1 MFGGSQTPFGSPAG
15 GFGQP
20 ANSTPAFGTP
30 APAFGQAPAAGGF
43 GGSKFRYC
51 LFRYCLLVDGS
62 FQWCAC
68 SDHLLT
74 LLCCVHFLRFIG
86 TFGSTAPSAGGFG
99 STGGFGAAP
108 APGGFGAAPAP
119 AFGAPAP
126 STGFGAPSA
135 GGFGAPATSSPFGA
149 PAPATGGLFGSSP
162 APATGG
168 LFGSSPAPATGA
180 FGAPAPATGGFGGGG
195 AFGASSTPAFGAPA
209 PAAGGLF
216 GSTPAPATGGLF
228 GSAPAPAAGGFGS
241 STGGFGSAPAPAFGA
256 PAPATGMFGA
266 PAPAPTGG
274 LFGSTAPAAGSGGT
288 KIAPFQPAQRVDGT
302 TQITLHSISA
312 MQQYMAKSPEELR
325 FEDYGQGNKG
335 SGAAQTGGFG
345 SPATGAFGAPAP
357 ATGAFGAPAPATGGL
372 FGSAPAPSTTFGG
385 FGAPAPA
392 TGAFGAPAA
401 PTFGAAPAPA
411 TGAFGAPAP
420 AFGAAPAPSG
430 GLFGSTAP
438 APATGSLF
446 GAPSPAPAGGLFGS
460 APAPAPS
467 TGFGG
472 FGTSAPAPAPAF
484 GAAPAPSGGLFGSS
498 APAPATGSLF
508 GTPAP
513 APAFGAAP
521 APAFGMYHIH
531 VCRCNRDRRTC
542 VNSVYFHNNDLHFSS
557 LTEFPL
563 LQHVRFASGAST
575 GAFGAPAPPR
585 SLFGSTP
592 APAPAGGSLFGAA
605 PAAPSL
611 FGAPAPAPATGSFF
625 GAPAAAPV
633 APAPPAVA
641 YAPPALGAV
650 MPPAAN
656 EIMASQLAAL
666 ESKRKEMEQSDN
678 FRNRPAESSSVT
690 ALTLSESQSKRNTIV
705 PATPV
710 RISSYRASP
719 MSNAKLRPRG
729 FASPPSD
736 TNITAQTLS
745 KLGAGGKPMAAP
757 ETIAASAAT
766 RLIIAPSPKPKL
778 KLTLGVREKK
788 VISNVPSPTPI
799 KVNGIVL
806 NGGLGSVQKAART
819 PEPMVTPKN
828 LDSTPLNGLS
838 ATPTNGELD
847 QAQQYY
853 QQVVNSSTNSE
864 GTPSEKKKQMVAPTL
879 SKNGYSCNP
888 SISSLQEME
897 PADLAAVTNFSV
909 ARTGVGKVEW
919 EGAVDVRGANLDRIV
934 VIESKSVSIY
944 TDEEEEGR
952 KPEVGTK
959 LNRPA
964 ILTLEGVFPPDPSD
978 ADKFVKKVT
987 RQTVKMGAELISY
1000 DPSTGEWILRVK
1012 HFSRYGLD
1020 DDSDDDEEMENVLP
1034 EHFEQKEE
1042 TQGRKVDF
1050 RFGEREGRSPVSSK
1064 EGIKKMARQDT
1075 PYKMKGGFILDGDE
1089 EDDEMMKT
1097 SDSMTE
1103 ASMMDEAEKAFTR
1116 LQSSLDAETTA
1127 IALRKK
1133 IEKDTAAFHEEGNTI
1148 NENDASLGKPR
1159 YIPSSED
1166 LREAEAMPS
1175 FSLKLAKSKLV
1186 SNKKASSID
1195 FGLRMGRSFRI
1206 GWSPDGSFFSLAK
1219 KKNGILIRKRPKVE
1233 DLNLPDEMKLLEAHR
1248 SHVQKIQREGD
1259 CPLFALTARGVRTNP
1274 IKKTLETYSQAVK
1287 DTEGVLDST
1296 YSLLQVLHTTKTIHD
1311 TLNSQVLAFGGGSR
1325 PENHVIENECMISIT
1340 RWFIDSCSAEVGSE
1354 IIQARANQQKNRALL
1369 SAVSGGD
1376 LSTAAKIAEEEN
1388 LLQLSIL
1395 LASSPECRKDVFQEV
1410 MAWRKNGV
1418 TPKLPENL
1426 SRAYR
1431 LIAGDLGMEENVYK
1445 NSRKGSDNFD
1455 WKRRMVMKLMFSKPE
1470 VACKTL
1476 ASVIEQYE
1484 ADVSKG
1490 VAPFPSALYC
1500 SGKVESTLFRLLRL
1514 GTDAAMSSTDLS
1526 LSNVVDPSGYTDDRN
1541 NFSLSFHLTSCI
1553 TSIFEAASL
1562 TPEQECTLLDGY
1574 AFQLQSRGL
1583 WEWAVYV
1590 FLCVL
1595 SGIDSVPSTWR
1606 IQRAKDL
1613 ILQNYCDGRD
1623 NNAMKRQFLENLG
1636 LPYHWFEE
1644 ALSYRSR
1651 ISGDDFGYIEHKLNV
1666 DITEGTK
1673 ILERV
1678 LIPNILFTTNED
1690 RDRVLPLLEGIAPSV
1705 ESKSLVVAIVKFF
1718 GVLHEIELLER
1729 SSREEIEDIVP
1740 TLLKAC
1746 DEIQQVFYSYKASE
1760 EKLVDNGLDIVPE
1773 KESVPM
1779 GSFLS
1784 EALHQT
1790 SHFKLQILA
1799 SKEGMGMASTASQML
1814 KLVKSQGTSD
1824 YSFGNRENICR
1835 WLM

>member
-43 GGSKFRYC
+43 GGS
-51 LFRYCLLVDGS
+51 
-62 FQWCAC
+62 
-68 SDHLLT
+68 
-74 LLCCVHFLRFIG
+74 
-86 TFGSTAPSAGGFG
+86 TFGSSAPSTGGFG
-99 STGGFGAAP
+99 SAGGFGAAP
-108 APGGFGAAPAP
+108 APAFGAAPAP

-126 STGFGAPSA
+126 STGFGAPST
-135 GGFGAPATSSPFGA
+135 GGFGAPAASSPFGA
-149 PAPATGGLFGSSP
+149 PAPATGGLFGSAP

-180 FGAPAPATGGFGGGG
+180 FGAPAPATGGFGGTG

-209 PAAGGLF
+209 PATGGLF

-228 GSAPAPAAGGFGS
+228 GSSPAPA
-241 STGGFGSAPAPAFGA
+241 TGGFGSTTGGFGSTPAPAFGA
-256 PAPATGMFGA
+256 PAPSTGMFGA

-274 LFGSTAPAAGSGGT
+274 LFGSATPSAGSGGT
-288 KIAPFQPAQRVDGT
+288 KIAPFQPASRVDGT

-312 MQQYMAKSPEELR
+312 MQQYMTKSPEELR

-401 PTFGAAPAPA
+401 PTFGAPPAPT
-411 TGAFGAPAP
+411 TGAFG
-420 AFGAAPAPSG
+420 S
-430 GLFGSTAP
+430 
-438 APATGSLF
+438 
-446 GAPSPAPAGGLFGS
+446 
-460 APAPAPS
+460 
-467 TGFGG
+467 
-472 FGTSAPAPAPAF
+472 PAPAF

-498 APAPATGSLF
+498 APAPATGGLFGAPAPAGGLFGSTPAPAPSTGFGGFGTPAAAPAQAFGAAPAPSGGLFGSSASAPATGSLF

-513 APAFGAAP
+513 APAFGAPP
-521 APAFGMYHIH
+521 APAF
-531 VCRCNRDRRTC
+531 
-542 VNSVYFHNNDLHFSS
+542 
-557 LTEFPL
+557 
-563 LQHVRFASGAST
+563 GAST
-575 GAFGAPAPPR
+575 GAFGAPAPST

-605 PAAPSL
+605 PAASSLFGTPAPAAATGSL
-611 FGAPAPAPATGSFF
+611 FGAPLQ
-625 GAPAAAPV
+625 APV
-633 APAPPAVA
+633 APPVPVAA

-678 FRNRPAESSSVT
+678 FRNKPAESSSVT

-736 TNITAQTLS
+736 ANITAQTLS

-778 KLTLGVREKK
+778 KLALGVGEKK
-788 VISNVPSPTPI
+788 VIRNLPTATPSKI
-799 KVNGIVL
+799 NGSVA

-819 PEPMVTPKN
+819 PEPVVTPKN
-828 LDSTPLNGLS
+828 LNTTPLNGLS
-838 ATPTNGELD
+838 GTSTNEELD

-853 QQVVNSSTNSE
+853 QQVVNSTNSE
-864 GTPSEKKKQMVAPTL
+864 GTPGDKKKQIVAPTL
-879 SKNGYSCNP
+879 SKSGYSCTP
-888 SISSLQEME
+888 SIATLREME
-897 PADLAAVTNFSV
+897 PADLAAVSNFSV

-934 VIESKSVSIY
+934 VIDGKAVSIY
-944 TDEEEEGR
+944 TEEEEEGR

-964 ILTLEGVFPPDPSD
+964 ILTLEGIFPPDPND
-978 ADKFVKKVT
+978 PDKFVKKVT
-987 RQTVKMGAELISY
+987 RQTAKMGAELISY
-1000 DPSTGEWILRVK
+1000 DPAIGQWILRVK

-1020 DDSDDDEEMENVLP
+1020 DDSDDDEDMENTP
-1034 EHFEQKEE
+1034 PKDFEQKRE
-1042 TQGRKVDF
+1042 TQGRRVDF
-1050 RFGEREGRSPVSSK
+1050 RFGEREGRSPISSK
-1064 EGIKKMARQDT
+1064 EGSKKMSRRDT
-1075 PYKMKGGFILDGDE
+1075 PYKMKGGFILDGDD
-1089 EDDEMMKT
+1089 DDEDVMMKAN
-1097 SDSMTE
+1097 DSMTE

-1133 IEKDTAAFHEEGNTI
+1133 IEKNTALFLEEGTGI
-1148 NENDASLGKPR
+1148 DEDDASLGKQM
-1159 YIPSSED
+1159 YIPSPED
-1166 LREAEAMPS
+1166 LQKAERMPS
-1175 FSLKLAKSKLV
+1175 FTLKLAKSK
-1186 SNKKASSID
+1186 SISTNKTSSTD
-1195 FGLRMGRSFRI
+1195 FGFRMGRSFRV
-1206 GWSPDGSFFSLAK
+1206 GWCPDGSFFSLAK
-1219 KKNGILIRKRPKVE
+1219 KNNGFLIRKRPKVE
-1233 DLNLPDEMKLLEAHR
+1233 DLNIPEEMKLLEAHK

-1259 CPLFALTARGVRTNP
+1259 CPLFALSARGAVTNS
-1274 IKKTLETYSQAVK
+1274 IENTLKTYSRAVK
-1287 DTEGVLDST
+1287 DTEGILDST
-1296 YSLLQVLHTTKTIHD
+1296 YSLLQVLHTTKRLHD
-1311 TLNSQVLAFGGGSR
+1311 TFNSQALAFGSGSNSEKHVLENQCMLSITHWFVDSCR
-1325 PENHVIENECMISIT
+1325 PEV
-1340 RWFIDSCSAEVGSE
+1340 DSE
-1354 IIQARANQQKNRALL
+1354 ITHARANRQKYSALL

-1376 LSTAAKIAEEEN
+1376 LSTATKIAEEDN
-1388 LLQLSIL
+1388 LMQLSIL
-1395 LASSPECRKDVFQEV
+1395 LASSPECRKDVFQEI

-1426 SRAYR
+1426 MRTYR
-1431 LIAGDLGMEENVYK
+1431 LIAGDLGMEEKIYK
-1445 NSRKGSDNFD
+1445 NSRKGSYNFD
-1455 WKRRMVMKLMFSKPE
+1455 WKRRMVMKLMFSNPKN
-1470 VACKTL
+1470 ACKTL
-1476 ASVIEQYE
+1476 SSAIEQYE
-1484 ADVSKG
+1484 TDVSNG
-1490 VAPFPSALYC
+1490 LAPFPSALSC
-1500 SGKVESTLFRLLRL
+1500 NEGVESTLFRLLRF
-1514 GTDAAMSSTDLS
+1514 GTDIALSSTELS
-1526 LSNVVDPSGYTDDRN
+1526 LSNVVDPLGYTDDRN

-1553 TSIFEAASL
+1553 TSIFKAASL

-1574 AFQLQSRGL
+1574 AYQLQSHGL

-1590 FLCVL
+1590 LLCVL
-1595 SGIDSVPSTWR
+1595 SDSNSVKPAWR
-1606 IQRAKDL
+1606 VQRAKDL
-1613 ILQNYCDGRD
+1613 ILQNYCDGGDKNAKKRD
-1623 NNAMKRQFLENLG
+1623 FLENLG
-1636 LPYHWFEE
+1636 LPFHWFEE
-1644 ALSYRSR
+1644 ALSYRCR
-1651 ISGDDFGYIEHKLNV
+1651 MTGDDFGYIEHKLNA
-1666 DITEGTK
+1666 DINEGTK
-1673 ILERV
+1673 VLERI
-1678 LIPNILFTTNED
+1678 LIPNILFTSKDD
-1690 RDRVLPLLEGIAPSV
+1690 RERILPLLESLVPSV
-1705 ESKSLVVAIVKFF
+1705 ESKSLVVAILKFF

-1746 DEIQQVFYSYKASE
+1746 DEIQQIFSFHKASE
-1760 EKLVDNGLDIVPE
+1760 DKLVDNGLDIVPE
-1773 KESVPM
+1773 KELVPM

-1799 SKEGMGMASTASQML
+1799 IKEGMGVASTASQML

-1824 YSFGNRENICR
+1824 YSFGDRENICR